1 LVNAVKTRPTWK
13 KTFSNSLGFMNNLRL
28 AGMANFLT

>member
-1 LVNAVKTRPTWK
+1 LE